1 MGFRATRTR
10 CSVWADACLDV
21 GESKASSFEAMKDLA
36 IKSVLL
42 TVSFGITAMALIVL
56 YTAVQ

>member
-1 MGFRATRTR
+1 MVKSLGERG
-10 CSVWADACLDV
+10 LDG
-21 GESKASSFEAMKDLA
+21 GESLASSFEAMRDLA

-42 TVSFGITAMALIVL
+42 IASFGITAMALIVL